1 MELASQEA
9 MGDFSKPPLRDSS
22 DTDSDISWY
31 PNAFRNSP
39 YCFQSADMDMSR
51 EYYEPGEGEV
61 ALQTGLQS
69 GLQTGLECEWGRPR
83 LANNL
88 FVVTEETSSQLA
100 IQEVKS
106 EAGDDWDCND
116 MASM

>member
-1 MELASQEA
+1 MLSIVCQE
-9 MGDFSKPPLRDSS
+9 
-22 DTDSDISWY
+22 
-31 PNAFRNSP
+31 
-39 YCFQSADMDMSR
+39 SADMDMSR

-61 ALQTGLQS
+61 ALQTGLQAGLQS
-69 GLQTGLECEWGRPR
+69 GLQTGLDCEWGRPR

-116 MASM
+116 IASL